1 MSSIIFSDN
10 LHRITVS
17 DFQKMEQVGILKPTA
32 RVELIEGIIVDMSPI
47 GPAHNG
53 IVDHLSQLL
62 HRAIIDRGIV
72 RTQGSIILDEYNE
85 PEPDIAILKP
95 KSDFYIKELPKPKD
109 IFLVIEVADVSLK
122 EDRDRKIPLYAKHNI
137 PEVWLIDITKKN
149 VEIFREPLPS
159 RYQKIEHPENPG
171 IIKPSLLPNVEV
183 DLSRLF

>member
-1 MSSIIFSDN
+1 MSSVIFSDN
-10 LHRITVS
+10 LHRITVA

-62 HRAIIDRGIV
+62 HRSIVDRGIV
-72 RTQGSIILDEYNE
+72 RTQGSIILDKYNE

-95 KSDFYIKELPKPKD
+95 KSDFYINELPAPKD
-109 IFLVIEVADVSLK
+109 IFFVIEVADVSLK

-137 PEVWLIDITKKN
+137 SEVWLIDIANKSI
-149 VEIFREPLPS
+149 EIYLEPS
-159 RYQKIEHPENPG
+159 SSQYQKVVCPDKLG
-171 IIKPSLLPNVEV
+171 IIKPALLPNVEV